1 MFMKNRKKL
10 NKRGFTLAESVLALA
25 VIAIASVGILS
36 LILSAQRST
45 FSAMQKQQAQIY
57 AADIISCYRADGDFN
72 QNVEFALGL
81 EKDALKDYTWL
92 ESKQITLDGD
102 LIAIIQETTPTIKVT
117 IQNAK
122 GKELFS
128 QSFTKGGETE

>member
-1 MFMKNRKKL
+1 MFMKNHKKL

-72 QNVEFALGL
+72 QNVEFALGKTID
-81 EKDALKDYTWL
+81 EDGK
-92 ESKQITLDGD
+92 ITINGD
-102 LIAIIQETTPTIKVT
+102 LVANIKIENKTITVQ
-117 IQNAK
+117 IVN
-122 GKELFS
+122 GEKELFS

>member
-1 MFMKNRKKL
+1 MFMKKRKKL
-10 NKRGFTLAESVLALA
+10 NKRGFSLAESVLALA

-72 QNVEFALGL
+72 QNVEFALGKTID
-81 EKDALKDYTWL
+81 EDGK
-92 ESKQITLDGD
+92 ITIDGD

-122 GKELFS
+122 GKI
-128 QSFTKGGETE
+128 

>member
-1 MFMKNRKKL
+1 MFMKKRKKL
-10 NKRGFTLAESVLALA
+10 NKRGFSLAESVIALA

-102 LIAIIQETTPTIKVT
+102 LVANIKIENKTITVQ
-117 IQNAK
+117 IVN
-122 GKELFS
+122 GEKELFS
-128 QSFTKGGETE
+128 QFFTKGDTP

>member
-1 MFMKNRKKL
+1 MFMKNHKKL

-57 AADIISCYRADGDFN
+57 AADIISCYRVSNSTNFAD
-72 QNVEFALGL
+72 NVEFALGITDFTL
-81 EKDALKDYTWL
+81 NTDISLDSELKLNVAVDEANKTVTAIVHKGDIDNPL
-92 ESKQITLDGD
+92 IKQ
-102 LIAIIQETTPTIKVT
+102 V
-117 IQNAK
+117 
-122 GKELFS
+122 
-128 QSFTKGGETE
+128 FTKGDTP

>member
-57 AADIISCYRADGDFN
+57 AADIISCYRVSNSTNFAD
-72 QNVEFALGL
+72 NVEFALGL
-81 EKDALKDYTWL
+81 DSWDGNRP
-92 ESKQITLDGD
+92 ITLDGD
-102 LIAIIQETTPTIKVT
+102 LVANITIENNTLTVQ
-117 IQNAK
+117 ILN
-122 GKELFS
+122 GEKELTS
-128 QSFTKGGETE
+128 QSFTKGDTP